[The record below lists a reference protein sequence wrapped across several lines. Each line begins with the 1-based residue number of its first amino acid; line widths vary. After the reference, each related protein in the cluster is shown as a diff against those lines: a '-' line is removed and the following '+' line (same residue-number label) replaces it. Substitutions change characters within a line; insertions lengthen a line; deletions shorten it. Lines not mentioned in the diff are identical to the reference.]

1 MLLFTPM
8 SGRPPFSRLALL
20 AAYAHLF
27 SFISCFTLLVALRST
42 LHLQAVLTFT
52 WIDCSHLP
60 VGRQA
65 CTNPEHSPP
74 QCRVSLL
81 KAQGQSR
88 TLFLPRHVQGFLV
101 AYESARASLAGMQ
114 GPPAPTSF
122 PFLPLLLQ
130 TISCLQEPRR
140 DPSPR
145 LTQSR
150 FSISASPARP
160 GMPPKFSPCTCC
172 RETVLYWF
180 LN

>member
-130 TISCLQEPRR
+130 TISCQPGTTERPLTTPHSESFLHLCFPSQAR
-140 DPSPR
+140 D
-145 LTQSR
+145 
-150 FSISASPARP
+150 ASQ
-160 GMPPKFSPCTCC
+160 
-172 RETVLYWF
+172 VLPLY
-180 LN
+180 LL

>member
-1 MLLFTPM
+1 M
-8 SGRPPFSRLALL
+8 SGHPPFSCLALL

-27 SFISCFTLLVALRST
+27 SLISCFTLLVALRSA
-42 LHLQAVLTFT
+42 LYLQAVLTFT

-60 VGRQA
+60 VVGRQA

-88 TLFLPRHVQGFLV
+88 TLFLPRHEQGFLV
-101 AYESARASLAGMQ
+101 AYELARTSLAGIQ

-122 PFLPLLLQ
+122 PFLPLLLPQ
-130 TISCLQEPRR
+130 AISCEPGTTERPLTMPHSESFLHLCFPNQVR
-140 DPSPR
+140 D
-145 LTQSR
+145 
-150 FSISASPARP
+150 ASQVLPLYLL
-160 GMPPKFSPCTCC
+160 